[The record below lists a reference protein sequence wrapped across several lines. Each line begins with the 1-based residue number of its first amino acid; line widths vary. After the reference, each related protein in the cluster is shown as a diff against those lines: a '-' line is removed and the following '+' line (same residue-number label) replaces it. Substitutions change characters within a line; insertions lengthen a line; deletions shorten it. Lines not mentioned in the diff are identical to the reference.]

1 MGHCG
6 EKECTVT
13 NLSLRSYCITHPYF
27 ITYYLSVSASRW
39 LLFQPV
45 LKVWLASD
53 SHTHDAIYAAA
64 NFEGIY
70 EELCAH
76 LEAKGGLEIFEDD
89 NYAEYLSDAI
99 LDEACEST
107 SPGFNAHENAVKSLK
122 QENLARFLRSQNFD
136 SIHSEMVGK
145 LQRVVSSCVA
155 LRNEIIQREELRSTM
170 NSYMMELSHALEEDL
185 EAYLGRCEREA
196 TKSVSAA
203 MKDLQ
208 AREVQPSTSLDNDR
222 LANNTELNSISI
234 IPKLFEFSR
243 DKPFLHG
250 PDRLSLEEKAL
261 AEHSLETSSAAELEQ
276 LKAFKTRAVAHIKS
290 FNSWNYSKLYKWC
303 KHNKKGSVE
312 DIHGSVMK
320 LFPILHGPV
329 ELIGQGQ
336 LKQVQLP
343 KEAKSTRNSNRK
355 SRRATTI
362 GDSSSSNF
370 DYMKKSMVEEAQR
383 KISEIASKK
392 SDVLYGPVAK
402 TSQISLSDRETRINL
417 QHSSRVVNELG
428 RDSMKE
434 DDDTSLETEES
445 NARLEQEPTNSEPH
459 QYRRHTSLNA
469 YGQSADQSH
478 HFRKGGKCF
487 LYVTLLN
494 LSAHSALSARQVLR
508 TLQSVSAATAADSV
522 SQISTVLTKALAES
536 SAGSGANKSSERM
549 SSVDGSSN
557 RTIDALEDIS
567 TEEHK
572 KIFTSTCDA
581 NFLKARGA
589 VESWIG
595 QNVGNGYETFKGA
608 LLDLLSSKQLD
619 FATEGS
625 PLDAAAAEQ
634 QGAMFDHQ
642 SSMKNQEGQLLSSD
656 GFNSKVDKLSS
667 LNSNPGRV
675 TAADNEADLSRRIL
689 STIENNINAFVSNNN
704 DLFGEDEDRY
714 PAETMDTTSLHRSD
728 VDFRIVPSVAG
739 SVTARKSTDSEAK
752 SRKASTAE
760 HVSKLVHGDSMLS
773 HRASYHISSNSKK
786 LHSMELA
793 LKGKLF
799 TADFIWEQDHV
810 QLGIVM
816 RHYTNK

>member
-1 MGHCG
+1 M
-6 EKECTVT
+6 
-13 NLSLRSYCITHPYF
+13 
-27 ITYYLSVSASRW
+27 
-39 LLFQPV
+39 

-64 NFEGIY
+64 SFEGIY

-89 NYAEYLSDAI
+89 NYAEYLGDTI
-99 LDEACEST
+99 LDEGSEST
-107 SPGFNAHENAVKSLK
+107 GPGFNAHENAVKSLK

-145 LQRVVSSCVA
+145 LQRVVSSCMA

-208 AREVQPSTSLDNDR
+208 AREVQPSTSVDNDR

-250 PDRLSLEEKAL
+250 QDRLSLEEKAL
-261 AEHSLETSSAAELEQ
+261 AEHSLETSSGPELEQ
-276 LKAFKTRAVAHIKS
+276 LKAFKTRAVGYIKS

-303 KHNKKGSVE
+303 KHNKKGNVE

-320 LFPILHGPV
+320 LFPLLHGPV
-329 ELIGQGQ
+329 ELIGQDHLQ
-336 LKQVQLP
+336 QMQLP
-343 KEAKSTRNSNRK
+343 RETKSPRSSNRK
-355 SRRATTI
+355 SRRATTM

-370 DYMKKSMVEEAQR
+370 DYMKKNMVEEAQR

-417 QHSSRVVNELG
+417 QHNRAVNDLG
-428 RDSMKE
+428 RDTMKE
-434 DDDTSLETEES
+434 DDDTSLDTEDG
-445 NARLEQEPTNSEPH
+445 NGRLEQEPTSSEPH

-478 HFRKGGKCF
+478 HFRKDGNCF

-508 TLQSVSAATAADSV
+508 TLQSVSAASAADSV
-522 SQISTVLTKALAES
+522 SQISSVLTKALAES
-536 SAGSGANKSSERM
+536 SSGSVANQSSGGM
-549 SSVDGSSN
+549 SSIDGNN
-557 RTIDALEDIS
+557 RTIDALEDIA
-567 TEEHK
+567 TEEH
-572 KIFTSTCDA
+572 IGSLTSTSDA
-581 NFLKARGA
+581 NFLNARGA

-595 QNVGNGYETFKGA
+595 QNVANGYATFKGA

-619 FATEGS
+619 FAAEGS
-625 PLDAAAAEQ
+625 PLDIAAEQ
-634 QGAMFDHQ
+634 KGNDHK
-642 SSMKNQEGQLLSSD
+642 SSMKDEEQLLSSY
-656 GFNSKVDKLSS
+656 GFNSNVDKLSS
-667 LNSNPGRV
+667 LNSDPGKV
-675 TAADNEADLSRRIL
+675 TAADSEADLSKRML

-704 DLFGEDEDRY
+704 DLFGEDEDRWD
-714 PAETMDTTSLHRSD
+714 PAKMIDATSVHKSD
-728 VDFRIVPSVAG
+728 LNFRIVSSVAG
-739 SVTARKSTDSEAK
+739 SSVARKSIDSEAK
-752 SRKASTAE
+752 SGKTSTAE
-760 HVSKLVHGDSMLS
+760 HVSKLVHGGSMLS
-773 HRASYHISSNSKK
+773 HRSLYHISSNSKK

-793 LKGKLF
+793 LKGKMF
-799 TADFIWEQDHV
+799 TADFIWEQDHL

-816 RHYTNK
+816 RHYINK

>member
-1 MGHCG
+1 
-6 EKECTVT
+6 
-13 NLSLRSYCITHPYF
+13 
-27 ITYYLSVSASRW
+27 
-39 LLFQPV
+39 V

-64 NFEGIY
+64 SFEGIY

-89 NYAEYLSDAI
+89 NYAEYLSDTI
-99 LDEACEST
+99 LEEGSDST
-107 SPGFNAHENAVKSLK
+107 GPGFNAHENAVKSLK

-145 LQRVVSSCVA
+145 LQRVVSSCMA

-208 AREVQPSTSLDNDR
+208 AREVQPSTSTDNDR

-261 AEHSLETSSAAELEQ
+261 AEHNLETSSGAELEQ
-276 LKAFKTRAVAHIKS
+276 LKAFKTRAVEYIKS

-303 KHNKKGSVE
+303 KHNKKGNVE

-320 LFPILHGPV
+320 LFPLLHGPV
-329 ELIGQGQ
+329 ELIGHGQ
-336 LKQVQLP
+336 LQQEQLP
-343 KEAKSTRNSNRK
+343 REAKNTRSSNRK

-370 DYMKKSMVEEAQR
+370 DYMKKNMVEEAQR
-383 KISEIASKK
+383 KINEIASKK
-392 SDVLYGPVAK
+392 SDVLYGPVSVAK

-417 QHSSRVVNELG
+417 QHNRVVTELG
-428 RDSMKE
+428 RDTMKE
-434 DDDTSLETEES
+434 DDDTSLETEEG
-445 NARLEQEPTNSEPH
+445 NVNGRLEQEPTNSEPH

-478 HFRKGGKCF
+478 HFRKDGKCF
-487 LYVTLLN
+487 LYVSLLN

-508 TLQSVSAATAADSV
+508 TLQSVSAASAADSV
-522 SQISTVLTKALAES
+522 SQISGVLTKALAES
-536 SAGSGANKSSERM
+536 SLGPGAIQSSGGMPSI
-549 SSVDGSSN
+549 DGN
-557 RTIDALEDIS
+557 RTIDTLEEIA
-567 TEEHK
+567 TEKHVGS
-572 KIFTSTCDA
+572 FTSTCDI
-581 NFLKARGA
+581 NFLNARGA

-595 QNVGNGYETFKGA
+595 QNVANGYTTFKGA

-619 FATEGS
+619 FAAEGRES
-625 PLDAAAAEQ
+625 PLDAAADQ
-634 QGAMFDHQ
+634 QGKALPEHK
-642 SSMKNQEGQLLSSD
+642 SSMQNEEQLLSSY
-656 GFNSKVDKLSS
+656 GFNSNDVDKLSS
-667 LNSNPGRV
+667 LNSDPGKV
-675 TAADNEADLSRRIL
+675 TAADSEAGLSRRII

-704 DLFGEDEDRY
+704 DLFGEDEDRWDPD
-714 PAETMDTTSLHRSD
+714 PAEMTDTAAASVHRSD
-728 VDFRIVPSVAG
+728 LNFRIVSSVAG
-739 SVTARKSTDSEAK
+739 SSVARKSIGSEAK
-752 SRKASTAE
+752 SGKSSTAE
-760 HVSKLVHGDSMLS
+760 HVSKLVHGGSMLS
-773 HRASYHISSNSKK
+773 HRTSYHISSNSKK

-799 TADFIWEQDHV
+799 TADFIWEQDHL

>member
-1 MGHCG
+1 MRRYILLL
-6 EKECTVT
+6 TYPNDAT
-13 NLSLRSYCITHPYF
+13 ISLTFTALLTIS
-27 ITYYLSVSASRW
+27 SRW

-45 LKVWLASD
+45 LKIWLASD

-64 NFEGIY
+64 SFEGIY

-89 NYAEYLSDAI
+89 NYAEYLSDTI
-99 LDEACEST
+99 LDEGNESPG
-107 SPGFNAHENAVKSLK
+107 PGFNAHENATKSLK

-185 EAYLGRCEREA
+185 EAYLSRCEREA
-196 TKSVSAA
+196 TKSVSSA

-234 IPKLFEFSR
+234 LPKLFEEMFLHI
-243 DKPFLHG
+243 DKPSLTLLRG
-250 PDRLSLEEKAL
+250 PDHRLALEEKAL
-261 AEHSLETSSAAELEQ
+261 AEHSLETTGSSAELEE
-276 LKAFKTRAVAHIKS
+276 LKAFKTQAVAYIKS

-303 KHNKKGSVE
+303 KHNKKGSSVE

-320 LFPILHGPV
+320 LFPLLHGPV

-336 LKQVQLP
+336 LRHEQLP
-343 KEAKSTRNSNRK
+343 KESKSTRTSNRK

-402 TSQISLSDRETRINL
+402 TSQISLSDRETRISL
-417 QHSSRVVNELG
+417 QSNRVV
-428 RDSMKE
+428 KE
-434 DDDTSLETEES
+434 DDDTTLDTDEG
-445 NARLEQEPTNSEPH
+445 NGRLEQEPTTSEPH
-459 QYRRHTSLNA
+459 QYRRHTSLNT

-478 HFRKGGKCF
+478 HFRKDGKCF

-508 TLQSVSAATAADSV
+508 TLQSVSAANAADSV
-522 SQISTVLTKALAES
+522 SQISSVLTKALAES
-536 SAGSGANKSSERM
+536 S
-549 SSVDGSSN
+549 SVDDNN
-557 RTIDALEDIS
+557 RTIDAMEDIA
-567 TEEHK
+567 TEEHVGS
-572 KIFTSTCDA
+572 FASTCDA
-581 NFLKARGA
+581 NFLNARSA

-595 QNVGNGYETFKGA
+595 QNVGNGYATFKAA

-619 FATEGS
+619 FAAEGS
-625 PLDAAAAEQ
+625 SLNAATEQQQGGAAAVSDQ
-634 QGAMFDHQ
+634 Q
-642 SSMKNQEGQLLSSD
+642 SSMMQNGEQVLSSD
-656 GFNSKVDKLSS
+656 GFNSNTNANKLSS
-667 LNSNPGRV
+667 LNSDPGRG
-675 TAADNEADLSRRIL
+675 TAADIDSDLSRRIL

-704 DLFGEDEDRY
+704 DLFGEDDDQY
-714 PAETMDTTSLHRSD
+714 PAEMMKTIDATTSLHRSTD
-728 VDFRIVPSVAG
+728 HDFRIVPSIAG
-739 SVTARKSTDSEAK
+739 SSSSSLARRSIDSEVK

-760 HVSKLVHGDSMLS
+760 HVSKLVHGGSMLS
-773 HRASYHISSNSKK
+773 NRSSYHISSNSKK

-799 TADFIWEQDHV
+799 TADFIWEQDHS